1 MSIKQGT
8 IVFLI
13 KNGYEPV
20 PYIVAN
26 IDKNG
31 FCMLISISPYGSKD
45 AQRIS
50 VDKKNI
56 KNNCFDEVECFDIGE
71 NFGEYGLS
79 KELIT
84 ENKPKIDKWIEKRKK
99 ETGCDF

>member
-1 MSIKQGT
+1 MTTKQGT
-8 IVFLI
+8 IVFWI

-20 PYIVAN
+20 PYIVAS

-31 FCMLISISPYGSKD
+31 FCMLISISPYGSNMT
-45 AQRIS
+45 QRIS
-50 VDKKNI
+50 VDTKNI
-56 KNNCFDEVECFDIGE
+56 KNNCFDEVESFDIGE

-84 ENKPKIDKWIEKRKK
+84 ENKLKIDKWIDKRKK
-99 ETGCDF
+99 ETGCEY